1 MHLALDNQDSLQTY
15 SKYDDL
21 WQLLHAV
28 VLLTILTQRDI
39 GNAEG
44 AQTLI
49 VTAVEKMEPFSFA
62 AEKARFYDL
71 PNVISVL
78 VIGHLGIA

>member
-15 SKYDDL
+15 SKYDEL

-49 VTAVEKMEPFSFA
+49 VTAVKKTEPFSFA
-62 AEKARFYDL
+62 AEKAHFYDL